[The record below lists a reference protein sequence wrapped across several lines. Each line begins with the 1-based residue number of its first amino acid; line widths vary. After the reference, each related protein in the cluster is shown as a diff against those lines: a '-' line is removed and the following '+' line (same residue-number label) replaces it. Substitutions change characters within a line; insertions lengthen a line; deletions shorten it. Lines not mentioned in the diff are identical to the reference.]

1 MVQLSILLN
10 QVYVKPMELKD
21 KDRIKLLEDWI
32 SETKRFLSGPCAD
45 VLWEND
51 KLLEIQCKL
60 NPEEC
65 EDEDEY

>member
-1 MVQLSILLN
+1 
-10 QVYVKPMELKD
+10 MELKD